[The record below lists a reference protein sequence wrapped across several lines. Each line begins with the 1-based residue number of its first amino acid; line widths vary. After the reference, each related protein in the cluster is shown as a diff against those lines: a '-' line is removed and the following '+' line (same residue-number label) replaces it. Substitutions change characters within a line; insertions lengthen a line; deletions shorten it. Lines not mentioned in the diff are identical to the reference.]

1 MLNLS
6 QQRVLQN
13 VSELGLKSMERI
25 NLPTGQRMFRRW
37 VLSLLVVGIIL
48 LFLPWIQNFRAKGKV
63 TALNP
68 ASRPQTVQSSIPGR
82 VEAWYVM
89 EGDTVLK
96 GDTIARLS
104 EIKPEYLDPQLVAR
118 TGRTRDAKSS
128 SAEGYLAKAQAL
140 ANQAKQTRQERDLSL
155 SKAKNKLEQSLLYVS
170 TLAADLAQ
178 QETQVEIAN
187 YQLARA
193 DSLYRRGLK
202 PLTDQ
207 EAKRLKAR
215 EATAKLTALRN
226 KLDQAKTDVEQS
238 KLAIQTVGPEYNGKL
253 SKIES
258 DRQSALTAYYT
269 SVGEVEKLNSQEASY
284 TIRQDFEHILAP
296 QDGIIAKVLKPGLGE
311 TVKEGDEVV
320 SILPSSFIPAVEM
333 FVDPFNLPLVKVGEE
348 ARFLFDGWPAIVFS
362 GWPGLSYGTFVGE
375 IAAVDNIIDSKGRYR
390 VLVKPS
396 SNSNPWPQELR
407 PGSGAE
413 GVVLLNRV
421 SVWYEL
427 WRQLN
432 AFPPDYYDPKG
443 EEEKDFKAKS
453 RAKVLAK

>member
-6 QQRVLQN
+6 PQRVLEN
-13 VSELGLKSMERI
+13 VSDLGLNSMKKV
-25 NLPTGQRMFRRW
+25 NLPTGQAMFRAW
-37 VLSLLVVGIIL
+37 TMTLLLIGFIF

-104 EIKPEYLDPQLVAR
+104 EIKPDYLDPDLVAR
-118 TGRTRDAKSS
+118 TGRTRDAKSN
-128 SAEGYLAKAQAL
+128 SAEGYLAKSEAL
-140 ANQAKQTRQERDLSL
+140 ARLATMTRQERDLSL
-155 SKAKNKLEQSLLYVS
+155 SKAKNKLEQSRLYVS

-215 EATAKLTALRN
+215 QAAAKLTALRN
-226 KLDQAKTDVEQS
+226 KLDQAKTDVQQAE
-238 KLAIQTVGPEYNGKL
+238 LAIQTVGPEYNGKL
-253 SKIES
+253 AKIES
-258 DRQSALTAYYT
+258 DRQSAMTAYFT
-269 SVGEVEKLNSQEASY
+269 SIGEVEKLNSQEANY
-284 TIRQDFEHILAP
+284 RIRQEFEHILAP
-296 QDGIIAKVLKPGLGE
+296 QNGIIAKVLKPGIGE

-320 SILPSSFIPAVEM
+320 SILPSTFIPAVEM
-333 FVDPFNLPLVKVGEE
+333 YVDPFNLPLVKVGEE

-375 IAAVDNIIDSKGRYR
+375 IAAVDNIIDDKGRYR

-396 SNSNPWPQELR
+396 AESNPWPAELR

-443 EEEKDFKAKS
+443 DQGEDVKIKAP
-453 RAKVLAK
+453 AKVLAK

>member
-6 QQRVLQN
+6 PQRVLEN
-13 VSELGLKSMERI
+13 VTGLGLKSLDRI

-82 VEAWYVM
+82 VEAWFVM
-89 EGDTVLK
+89 EGDTVFK

-104 EIKPEYLDPQLVAR
+104 EIKPEYLDPDLVAR

-128 SAEGYLAKAQAL
+128 SAEGYFAKASAL
-140 ANQAKQTRQERDLSL
+140 ANQAKMTRQERDLSL

-170 TLAADLAQ
+170 TLEADLAQ

-207 EAKRLKAR
+207 EKKRLKAR
-215 EATAKLTALRN
+215 EAAAKLTALRN
-226 KLDQAKTDVEQS
+226 KLDQAKTDVDQS

-269 SVGEVEKLNSQEASY
+269 SIGEVEKLNSQEANY
-284 TIRQDFEHILAP
+284 RIRQEFEHILAP
-296 QDGIIAKVLKPGLGE
+296 QDGIIAKVLKPGIGE

-320 SILPSSFIPAVEM
+320 SILPSTFIPAVEM

-362 GWPGLSYGTFVGE
+362 GWPDLSYGTFVGE

-396 SNSNPWPQELR
+396 ANSNPWPKELR

-421 SVWYEL
+421 SIWYEL

-432 AFPPDYYDPKG
+432 AFPPDYYDPNG
-443 EEEKDFKAKS
+443 EEEKGFKSKAP
-453 RAKVLAK
+453 AKVLAK

>member
-6 QQRVLQN
+6 PQRVLEN
-13 VSELGLKSMERI
+13 LSELGLKSIDRI
-25 NLPTGQRMFRRW
+25 NLPTGQVMFRRW
-37 VLSLLVVGIIL
+37 VFSALAVGIIL

-82 VEAWYVM
+82 VEAWFVM

-104 EIKPEYLDPQLVAR
+104 EIKPEYLDPELVSR

-128 SAEGYLAKAQAL
+128 SADGYLAKSKAL
-140 ANQAKQTRQERDLSL
+140 ANQAATTRQERDLTL
-155 SKAKNKLEQSLLYVS
+155 RKTKNKLEQSRLYVS

-215 EATAKLTALRN
+215 EASAKLTALRN
-226 KLDQAKTDVEQS
+226 KVDQAKTDVKQAE
-238 KLAIQTVGPEYNGKL
+238 LAIQTVEPEYNGKL
-253 SKIES
+253 AKIES
-258 DRQSALTAYYT
+258 DRQSAMTAYYT
-269 SVGEVEKLNSQEASY
+269 SIGEVEKLNSQEANY
-284 TIRQDFEHILAP
+284 RIRQDFEHILAP
-296 QDGIIAKVLKPGLGE
+296 QDGIIAKVLKPGIGE

-320 SILPSSFIPAVEM
+320 SILPSTFIPAVEM

-348 ARFLFDGWPAIVFS
+348 VRFLFDGWPAIVFS

-375 IAAVDNIIDSKGRYR
+375 IAAVDNIIDDKGRYR

-396 SNSNPWPQELR
+396 KETNLWPEALR

-443 EEEKDFKAKS
+443 EQGKDVKMKAP
-453 RAKVLAK
+453 AKVLAK

>member
-6 QQRVLQN
+6 PQRVLEN
-13 VSELGLKSMERI
+13 VSELGLKSLDNI
-25 NLPTGQRMFRRW
+25 NLPTGQSMFRRW
-37 VLSLLVVGIIL
+37 TLALLLICIIL

-68 ASRPQTVQSSIPGR
+68 ASRPQTIQSSIPGR

-104 EIKPEYLDPQLVAR
+104 EIKPEYLDPDLVAR

-128 SAEGYLAKAQAL
+128 AADGYFAKAAAL
-140 ANQAKQTRQERDLSL
+140 ANQARMTRQERDLSL

-170 TLAADLAQ
+170 TLRADLAQ

-207 EAKRLKAR
+207 EGKRLKAR
-215 EATAKLTALRN
+215 AATAKLTELRN
-226 KLDQAKTDVEQS
+226 KLDQSITDVEQAR
-238 KLAIQTVGPEYNGKL
+238 LAIQTVGPEYNGKL
-253 SKIES
+253 AKIES
-258 DRQSALTAYYT
+258 DRQSAMTAYFT
-269 SVGEVEKLNSQEASY
+269 SIGEVEKLNTQETSY
-284 TIRQDFEHILAP
+284 RIRQEFEHIVAP
-296 QDGIIAKVLKPGLGE
+296 QDGVIAKVLKPGIGE

-320 SILPSSFIPAVEM
+320 SILPRTFIPAVEM

-375 IAAVDNIIDSKGRYR
+375 IAAVDNIIDDKGRYR

-396 SNSNPWPQELR
+396 ADSNPWPEELR

-432 AFPPDYYDPKG
+432 AFPPDYYDPQGDSDNEVKT
-443 EEEKDFKAKS
+443 KAP
-453 RAKVLAK
+453 AKVLAK